1 VTAPN
6 GGEALRCGCGTTVTW
21 DVGGGSVAANVNI
34 RLSLDGGNTF
44 PAVLAAGTPND
55 GSEAVTLPCTPS
67 ATARVK
73 VEGAGNIF
81 FDISNANF
89 TLSNVPPAIA
99 LNVTAG
105 SVDASCQRLVTWTST
120 VDDDCRVNAADVSS
134 AVALTTGNAVLGIPT
149 INVVQTDVD
158 TVTVNGSVLVSALT
172 SSPATVRVT
181 VNGADNC
188 ANAVQQVRLADVS
201 DDLAPNLTCPAPI
214 SLECTTPGGVPASDP
229 RLVPFFNGAV
239 ATDNCDPN
247 PVISNNAPPFFPLG
261 TTPVT
266 FTATDDSSNSSMCSS
281 NVSVV
286 DTTPPVIQVTVTPDV
301 LWPPNHRLV
310 DITASVTV
318 ADICDPAPTFVL
330 TSITSN
336 EPDNGTGDGDTAG
349 DIRGAALGTPDLS
362 FRLRAERSGKGDGRV
377 YTIVYTASDAS
388 GNTATG
394 TAQVRVPHSRP
405 RDSGAAVKG
414 ARP

>member
-1 VTAPN
+1 
-6 GGEALRCGCGTTVTW
+6 
-21 DVGGGSVAANVNI
+21 
-34 RLSLDGGNTF
+34 
-44 PAVLAAGTPND
+44 
-55 GSEAVTLPCTPS
+55 
-67 ATARVK
+67 
-73 VEGAGNIF
+73 
-81 FDISNANF
+81 
-89 TLSNVPPAIA
+89 
-99 LNVTAG
+99 
-105 SVDASCQRLVTWTST
+105 